1 MIQWLI
7 DGTKK
12 KAAEMNIDYEIIQYG
27 FRVEAAFIIDIIIAL
42 ITCTIIHK
50 TLQACVFILCFSY
63 LRTYC
68 GGYHCKTY
76 ITCGLA
82 YVTMIFVCSLL
93 EPFITIHQ
101 APVIIIVPL
110 IYLFMISPVQNE
122 NNILNKREIAI
133 YRKKARFRLIAMSIA
148 YLLFFLLS
156 KYMVLTMMFFSVS
169 CLSFLCILQQY
180 KEKQNGQT
188 VSNHC

>member
-42 ITCTIIHK
+42 IACAIIHK

-68 GGYHCKTY
+68 GGFHCKTY

-82 YVTMIFVCSLL
+82 YVAMIFLCCRYESLIVIQHT
-93 EPFITIHQ
+93 P
-101 APVIIIVPL
+101 AIIIVP
-110 IYLFMISPVQNE
+110 IVYLFMISPVQNE
-122 NNILNKREIAI
+122 NNILNEREIVI
-133 YRKKARFRLIAMSIA
+133 YRKKARFRLVVTGIA
-148 YLLFFLLS
+148 YLLFHLLS
-156 KYMVLTMMFFSVS
+156 MYTIQTMMFFSVS
-169 CLSFLCILQQY
+169 CLSFLCILQNY
-180 KEKQNGQT
+180 KEKKNGQT
-188 VSNHC
+188 I